1 MWLDHSTSLAACTIS
16 SQGVRRPFAQRSAVD
31 VESHVFI
38 VRIWLEPREI
48 AGAALEWRAV
58 IEHVPDGKQRYVNDL
73 DQLEQFISPYLEE
86 AGVRL
91 GARWRA
97 RRWLSRLRRTQRKQ
111 S

>member
-1 MWLDHSTSLAACTIS
+1 M
-16 SQGVRRPFAQRSAVD
+16 RRPFAQRSAVD
-31 VESHVFI
+31 VKTHVFI

-48 AGAALEWRAV
+48 AGAAPEWRAV

-73 DQLEQFISPYLEE
+73 NQLEQFISPYLEE
-86 AGVRL
+86 MGVRL

-97 RRWLSRLRRTQRKQ
+97 RQWMSRLRRSRRKP